1 MSATAVTGTLG
12 GGQIY
17 VGFGGGREMIF
28 HLKMRLTLRSV
39 PTQQLAV
46 IRQCA
51 LVTHCKLSTSKPQLS
66 QSCTTLYTETIR
78 CRLF

>member
-12 GGQIY
+12 GGQTY
-17 VGFGGGREMIF
+17 VGSGGGRVMIF

-46 IRQCA
+46 IRECA
-51 LVTHCKLSTSKPQLS
+51 LVTPY
-66 QSCTTLYTETIR
+66 TLQALNIKAATFSILHHVVY
-78 CRLF
+78 